1 MLDSTTDYIFTVLL
15 EEGRPVATSH
25 SPGCVAVTG
34 YAPADFEADPSFWHS
49 IVPEEDRAKGLEL
62 AAKVVAGE
70 SGPPIEDRN
79 VPKSGAGRSGRT
91 NPVSAQD
98 ASGPIIFFP

>member
-49 IVPEEDRAKGLEL
+49 IPPEEDRAKGLEL
-62 AAKVVAGE
+62 AAKLVAGK
-70 SGPPIEDRN
+70 SVPPIEHPN
-79 VPKSGAGRSGRT
+79 FHKSGAVRFGKANHRPHKDPGR
-91 NPVSAQD
+91 Q
-98 ASGPIIFFP
+98 II